1 MLSNVSVK
9 HYARCVVG
17 EGCGINVD
25 AKKNI
30 FLAHRTA
37 TVFTKDGCCNPFTKR
52 DEYSVSH
59 MSSEGVH
66 TEDHDDESLEEDIED
81 IENIE
86 DESDDMIDCMD
97 YDWE

>member
-9 HYARCVVG
+9 HRARCAVVKV
-17 EGCGINVD
+17 VD
-25 AKKNI
+25 ATKNI

-37 TVFTKDGCCNPFTKR
+37 TVLQKMDVAIHLQNVTNIQKVFIQRILTKR
-52 DEYSVSH
+52 
-59 MSSEGVH
+59 
-66 TEDHDDESLEEDIED
+66 SLVKDIED

-86 DESDDMIDCMD
+86 DESDDMIDCMN

>member
-9 HYARCVVG
+9 HRARCAVVKV
-17 EGCGINVD
+17 VD
-25 AKKNI
+25 ATKNI

-37 TVFTKDGCCNPFTKR
+37 TVLQKMDVAIHLQKR

-66 TEDHDDESLEEDIED
+66 TEDPDEESLEEDIED